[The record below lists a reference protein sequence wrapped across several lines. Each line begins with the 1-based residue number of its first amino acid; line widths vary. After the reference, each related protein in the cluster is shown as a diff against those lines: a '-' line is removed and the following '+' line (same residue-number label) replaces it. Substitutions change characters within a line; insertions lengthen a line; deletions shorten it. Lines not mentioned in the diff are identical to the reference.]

1 MTTPTRTA
9 LPLQKSFQK
18 SLQKQLLVWILGTLL
33 SIGIL
38 VQIAV
43 FCYTYQEF
51 NTSQETNLSYLAE
64 LVSSR
69 STLRLPPRDLKPNR
83 RLSNPDNDF
92 APHDLPPPRPPI
104 PAMIASAPSSTTT
117 VFSPNDESNVLQ
129 YQGVKD
135 GVQVDIF
142 PARFGK
148 IDTNFIE
155 PMAHPQLVNTPIGFS
170 ELTLDGE
177 IWKVFRKDT
186 PRRVIFVRQPI
197 EWQKKIALKSAWQ
210 SIIPILLTTL
220 LLLALLPWVL
230 KRVLRPIQILAR
242 QMAKRHGQ
250 DLSLIELPTDSQ
262 HRSIL
267 PSELMPLVIEINAL
281 LQRVD
286 THIQN
291 QNRFIADAA
300 HELRSPLTAISLQV
314 QQLQKY
320 SQDAAMYSD
329 PARQAKFKQN
339 IHKLAVRVKHNQ
351 HLVEQLLTLARMEAQ
366 QSQLT
371 ARTNTPTD
379 LIAVLREAIKLLL
392 PIADSKDQ
400 TLSVD
405 NHLAALG
412 ASATQVSLDETALF
426 ILLKNLLQNAILYTP
441 TTGNI
446 AVVID
451 QMTIEELTQPSSSTD
466 STYTT
471 HTNLANA
478 LTPTPV
484 LVNNA
489 NNALNH
495 RAKRLIVQVAD
506 TGIGIDAAHYQ
517 DVFQPFYRVNQNAS
531 SASLA
536 KGQGQGQTSS
546 TQTHS
551 DTAKKSFPTKDTSA
565 HSGFTEIGGTGLGLS
580 IVYQIC
586 QQANIDIYLSPT
598 QLVDNNAQTT
608 ATTQGLT
615 VTLVFQPASKT
626 T

>member
-426 ILLKNLLQNAILYTP
+426 ILLKNLLQNAILYTQA
-441 TTGNI
+441 TGNI

-489 NNALNH
+489 SNTLNH

-536 KGQGQGQTSS
+536 QGQTSS

-565 HSGFTEIGGTGLGLS
+565 HSGLTGIGGTGLGLS

-598 QLVDNNAQTT
+598 QVVEDNAQTT

-615 VTLVFQPASKT
+615 VTLVF
-626 T
+626 